1 MLEHTMPK
9 TKIEIKKLENS
20 EIEITGAIP
29 AEVLE
34 VHKGKAVKNLSANI
48 EIQGFRKGHVPEN
61 ILVQKVGEGAILEE
75 MADLALREEYPKIVI
90 ENKIDAIGK
99 PEVSIT
105 KIAKDNPLE
114 FKIKVAV
121 MPEVELTDYK
131 AIAKKV
137 MAKKE
142 SVEVTEKEIED
153 TIMEI
158 RKMRAQ
164 AAAAQKKPKGEE
176 KTDISTDVK
185 DKKEEELPEI
195 NDEFVKT
202 LGDFKN
208 IEDFK
213 EKLKSNLKQEKEKK
227 AQDKKKAETIEEIIK
242 DSTISLPNILVKSE
256 LDKMTAQFKDD
267 VMRSGGTF
275 EEYLKHIKKTEED
288 IRKEWRT
295 DAEKRAKSQ
304 LIVNKIAIEE
314 KIVAP
319 KEEIEKQ
326 VKQLLEHYKD
336 ADPQRARIYIETVLT
351 NEKVF
356 EFLENQGKL

>member
-1 MLEHTMPK
+1 MQ
-9 TKIEIKKLENS
+9 IEIKKLENS

-29 AEVLE
+29 TKDLV
-34 VHKGKAVKNLSANI
+34 VHKEKAVKNLSANI
-48 EIQGFRKGHVPEN
+48 KVQGFRKGHVPEN
-61 ILVQKVGEGAILEE
+61 ILVQKIGEGAILEE
-75 MADLALREEYPKIVI
+75 MAELALRDEYPKIVI
-90 ENKIDAIGK
+90 ENKIDAIGR

-121 MPEVELTDYK
+121 MPEVELADYK
-131 AIAKKV
+131 AIAKKI

-142 SVEVTEKEIED
+142 SIEVTEKEIED
-153 TIMEI
+153 TIAEI

-164 AAAAQKKPKGEE
+164 AAAAQKERENEE
-176 KTDISTDVK
+176 GNEDEKAEVPAGTEVPLTSGK
-185 DKKEEELPEI
+185 ELPEF

-202 LGDFKN
+202 LGDFKDV
-208 IEDFK
+208 EDFK

-227 AQDKKKAETIEEIIK
+227 SGDKKKAETIESIIK
-242 DSTISLPNILVKSE
+242 NSTISLPNILIESE

-267 VMRSGGTF
+267 VMRAGGTF
-275 EEYLKHIKKTEED
+275 EEYLKHIKKTGED

-314 KIVAP
+314 KIIAP
-319 KEEIEKQ
+319 KEEIDKQ

-336 ADPQRARIYIETVLT
+336 ADPQRARVYIETVLT

-356 EFLENQGKL
+356 EFLENQGK